1 MIEPIKPTEPR
12 KPIITLFFKNK
23 DGEVITIKSDGC
35 QPIKPVDEDKKLDII
50 GQEYLIV
57 ISMSDVQNYY
67 FSFFGG
73 VKRPVAETAED
84 IVKEIEEDEG

>member
-50 GQEYLIV
+50 G
-57 ISMSDVQNYY
+57 
-67 FSFFGG
+67 
-73 VKRPVAETAED
+73 
-84 IVKEIEEDEG
+84 